1 MALTAGLN
9 MAIRGMMT
17 TAVKTTLSSQNIT
30 NADKT
35 GYSRKELQV
44 NYLTTNTGST
54 PVAGIVVGT
63 TDKFMVKALVGDI
76 STYSAK
82 NVVSSSLDYYVT
94 QVGNTDGT
102 NSLSNYLDSMY
113 STLQYLATNPETNA
127 NKSEVVQT
135 ADGLAS
141 SLRDL
146 TNDIQKLR
154 LQNEQ
159 KIADSVNNINAI
171 IDRINTLN
179 EKITGGVSGDSS
191 TAEYEDQRNLELQ
204 NLAGEMDIQYF
215 YTANNRLQL
224 YTGDGQALL
233 LSQPQKL
240 TYAVTNQ
247 VNSTTLYPAD
257 FSPISLNGADITNS
271 LRSGKLAG
279 YIDLRDDIYPKEQ
292 AKLDEFAN
300 VLKNQINTLLNT
312 GASVPSRNIVEG
324 SLKNLTAG
332 TTFSATGTV
341 RVAVTDRTGTIVNYS
356 DINLSSMTN
365 INDVMT
371 ALNGIPG
378 VTASLNTDGQLK
390 ITATPS
396 TNGISINPMTSSV
409 TSSTGES
416 FSSYFG
422 LNDLF
427 TGTAGASDIKVSN
440 YLLNAPE
447 YLAIGVLS
455 SSATLAVGDRGV
467 NRGDGSIA
475 QSLSDMLNS
484 NVPFNAAGDFAAQNN
499 TLQRYAQAFMSSAA
513 SKADLAQKDSDTSL
527 QVYKT
532 SSDLLT
538 SHNGVNVDEETAKL
552 LVYQNQYQAGAQV
565 VKTIQEM
572 LDALIAAI
580 R

>member
-102 NSLSNYLDSMY
+102 NSLSSYLDSMY

-356 DINLSSMTN
+356 DINLSSMTS

-378 VTASLNTDGQLK
+378 VTASLNTDGQLR

>member
-102 NSLSNYLDSMY
+102 NSLSKYLDSMY

-356 DINLSSMTN
+356 DINLSSMTS

-378 VTASLNTDGQLK
+378 VTASLNTDGQLR

>member
-215 YTANNRLQL
+215 YTANNRLQI

>member
-30 NADKT
+30 NADKS
-35 GYSRKELQV
+35 GYSRKDLEV
-44 NYLTTNTGST
+44 SYLTTSSGST
-54 PVAGIVVGT
+54 PVAGVIVGT
-63 TDKFMVKALVGDI
+63 TDKFMLKALVGDI
-76 STYSAK
+76 STYQAR
-82 NVVSSSLDYYVT
+82 NVVSSSLDYYIT
-94 QVGNTDGT
+94 QVGNTDGA
-102 NSLSNYLDSMY
+102 NSLSSFLDGMY
-113 STLQYLATNPETNA
+113 STLQYLATNPETTA

-146 TNDIQKLR
+146 SSDIQKLR
-154 LQNEQ
+154 LSNEQ

-171 IDRINTLN
+171 VDRIYDLN
-179 EKITGGVSGDSS
+179 EKVAGSVRSDAS

-204 NLAGEMDIQYF
+204 NLASEMDIQYF
-215 YTANNRLQL
+215 YTSDNRLQI

-240 TYAVTNQ
+240 TYNVTNQ
-247 VNSTTLYPAD
+247 VTSTTLYPVD
-257 FSPISLNGADITNS
+257 FSPITLNGADITTS

-279 YIDLRDDIYPKEQ
+279 YIDLRDNIYVKEQ
-292 AKLDEFAN
+292 AKLDEFAS
-300 VLKNQINTLLNT
+300 VLKNQVNTLLNT
-312 GASVPSRNIVEG
+312 GASIPSRTLMEG
-324 SLKNLTAG
+324 SLKNLTSATG
-332 TTFSATGTV
+332 FSATGTI
-341 RVAVTDRTGTIVNYS
+341 RVAVTDREGKVVNFS
-356 DINLSSMTN
+356 DINLSAMTT

-371 ALNGIPG
+371 ALGTIPG
-378 VTASLNTDGQLK
+378 VTASLNSDGQLS
-390 ITATPS
+390 ILASPS
-396 TNGISINPMTSSV
+396 TNGISINPLSSSV

-422 LNDLF
+422 LNDMF
-427 TGTAGASDIKVSN
+427 TGTAGASDIKVSS

-447 YLAIGVLS
+447 YLSIGVLS
-455 SSATLAVGDRGV
+455 SSGSLAIGDRGV

-484 NVPFNAAGDFAAQNN
+484 NVSFNAAGDFASQNN

-513 SKADLAQKDSDTSL
+513 SKADLSQKDTDTSL
-527 QVYKT
+527 SVYKT

-538 SHNGVNVDEETAKL
+538 SNNGVNVDEETAKL

>member
-215 YTANNRLQL
+215 YTANNRLQI

-356 DINLSSMTN
+356 DINLSSMTS

-378 VTASLNTDGQLK
+378 VTASLNTDGQLR